1 MKTITL
7 PKKALPYVLYQR
19 TEYLKSNLLFAG
31 LTYIGLVKPLYTWT
45 VSMKSK
51 LFAKQIAKSFEA
63 DMHSEYTRIAGDLP
77 ANARAILDIGCG
89 VAGIDVLLSE
99 HYRNQTDIYLLDKTA
114 IDSRVYYG
122 FEGRGSVYNSLALSQ
137 EILELNDVPKER
149 IHTME
154 ATDDNTLPAVSGGFD
169 LVISLISWGFH
180 YPVKTYIQQ
189 VYDALRPGGVLI
201 FDIRSGT
208 NGEDD
213 VDFVFGSHSV
223 VYESGKVLRIKAV
236 KPVA

>member
-7 PKKALPYVLYQR
+7 PKAALPYVLYQR
-19 TEYLKSNLLFAG
+19 TEYLKSNPVFAG
-31 LTYIGLVKPLYTWT
+31 LTYAGLVKPLYAWT
-45 VSMKSK
+45 VSLKSK
-51 LFAKQIAKSFEA
+51 LFARQITSSFDA
-63 DMHSEYTRIAGDLP
+63 DMQAEYTRIAGDLP

-89 VAGIDVLLSE
+89 VAGIDILLSE
-99 HYRNQTDIYLLDKTA
+99 HYRNQTDMYLLDKTA
-114 IDSRVYYG
+114 IDTQVYYG
-122 FEGRGSVYNSLALSQ
+122 FEGRGSVYNSLSLSK
-137 EILELNDVPKER
+137 EILELNGVPAER

-154 ATDDNTLPAVSGGFD
+154 ATDDNQLPVAPGGFD
-169 LVISLISWGFH
+169 LVLSLISWGFH

-208 NGEDD
+208 NGEAD
-213 VDFVFGSHSV
+213 VDAVFGSHSV
-223 VYESGKVLRIKAV
+223 VYEQGKVLRVKAV